1 MLPIG
6 DQNIGHGA
14 KPYIVYIIIGL
25 NGLVF
30 LYELI
35 LAGSVF
41 VSNSLD
47 VTQFFHQWGFIPKE
61 IFSGSEE
68 TRARFITG
76 ISGEGYIQTDSLD
89 IRSPVSPWATAF
101 SSMFIHGGWIHLSS
115 NMLYLWVFGD
125 NIEFRFGHLKF
136 FIFYLASGLAA
147 IFVQSVF
154 DTESI
159 SPMIGASGAISGV
172 TGAYLVLFPFSK
184 IRTLVIFY
192 FVTVI
197 HLPTVVLLGF
207 WFILQLVKGLG
218 TLGGFDDGV
227 AYWAHIGGFIA
238 GIVAATFY
246 NLMKGNPLWPR
257 KQSRRNDWNVRP
269 SF

>member
-6 DQNIGHGA
+6 DQNIAHGA
-14 KPYIVYIIIGL
+14 KPYIVYTIIGL

-47 VTQFFHQWGFIPKE
+47 VTQFFHKWGAIPKE
-61 IFSGSEE
+61 LFSGREQTHAILPGQYMGLSIPV
-68 TRARFITG
+68 RAD
-76 ISGEGYIQTDSLD
+76 IS
-89 IRSPVSPWATAF
+89 SPVSPWVTAF
-101 SSMFIHGGWIHLSS
+101 SSMFIHSGWIHLSS

-125 NIEFRFGHLKF
+125 NIEFRFGRFKF
-136 FIFYLASGLAA
+136 LIFYLASGLAA
-147 IFVQSVF
+147 IFAQSIF

-192 FVTVI
+192 FITVV
-197 HLPTVVLLGF
+197 HLPTIVLLGF
-207 WFILQLVKGLG
+207 WFILQLLKGVG

-238 GIVAATFY
+238 GIVVATFY
-246 NLMKGNPLWPR
+246 NLVKGNPLLPSR
-257 KQSRRNDWNVRP
+257 PPRRNDWNIEPYR
-269 SF
+269 

>member
-14 KPYIVYIIIGL
+14 KPYVVYTIIGL

-30 LYELI
+30 LYELM

-47 VTQFFHQWGFIPKE
+47 GMLFFHKWGFIPKE
-61 IFSGSEE
+61 LFSGSEE
-68 TRARFITG
+68 TRKLFPTQIIG
-76 ISGEGYIQTDSLD
+76 NYVHSEYLD
-89 IRSPVSPWATAF
+89 IRSPASPWVTVF
-101 SSMFIHGGWIHLSS
+101 SSMFIHSGWLHLSS

-136 FIFYLASGLAA
+136 LIFYLASGVAA
-147 IFVQSVF
+147 IFAQSVF
-154 DTESI
+154 DFESI

-192 FVTVI
+192 FVTVV
-197 HLPTVVLLGF
+197 HLPTIVLLGF
-207 WFILQLVKGLG
+207 WFILQLVKGVG

-238 GIVAATFY
+238 GILAATFY
-246 NLMKGNPLWPR
+246 NLVKGNPLWPR
-257 KQSRRNDWNVRP
+257 KQSRSDDWTIRP
-269 SF
+269 YP